1 MYSYEI
7 DNLLKLRDYII
18 SSSEYFEILNT
29 SPQINNI
36 KYDTSNDTT
45 MIRTD
50 DNYEVKFKVKRA
62 R

>member
-29 SPQINNI
+29 SPQINNV
-36 KYDTSNDTT
+36 KYDTGNDT
-45 MIRTD
+45 IQIKTD
-50 DNYEVKFKVKRA
+50 DKYDFKIKVKRH
-62 R
+62 